1 MAPTG
6 ERILVVEDDPDI
18 SELIAREALEPLG
31 YEVTVVGLAA
41 RAIEEALENPPDL
54 IIANL
59 DLPDLGGNDLLTA
72 MSSQGISAP
81 MVVVARRGDEHRAIQ
96 AFRMGAADVLLWPA
110 RDAEV
115 VQVVER
121 AIQPTR
127 SRRIR
132 RQLYQQLEAAQERL
146 QRRDAD
152 LGAIVAI
159 SRALSSGAAQ
169 PDLLDRLLGIAL
181 QISGA
186 DLGWFTL
193 WDDQTRDFVLKAQR
207 NLPAAWARKMNQP
220 LDDGLSSTVAR
231 SGRALTIHGPPMEG
245 FKAAVLGK
253 SAAVLPVRVRGQV
266 LGVLI
271 VLRKSEVEFD
281 KLSQALLEVVADFA
295 AISVLNNGLLRGLE
309 AASAAG
315 RRAETE
321 RTSLLT
327 AMQAAIDGLRAIQSG
342 EVGELSH
349 EQKTAVHGVR
359 VSLER
364 SMRAD
369 KSRRVERPQGESARQ
384 HTRTALKNKPPP
396 ESAGGGFRQRR
407 RREEHVGGVF
417 DPSPSASYIR
427 PRGQGIIKCHG

>member
-31 YEVTVVGLAA
+31 YEVTIVGLAA
-41 RAIEEALENPPDL
+41 TAIDEALENPPDL

-72 MSSQGISAP
+72 MSSQGITAP
-81 MVVVARRGDEHRAIQ
+81 TVMVARRGDEHRAIQ
-96 AFRMGAADVLLWPA
+96 AFRLGAADVLLWPA

-115 VQVVER
+115 VRVVER

-159 SRALSSGAAQ
+159 SRALSSGAEQ
-169 PDLLDRLLGIAL
+169 PALLDRLLGIAL

-186 DLGWFTL
+186 DVAWLTL
-193 WDDQTRDFVLKAQR
+193 RDDKTRDFVLRAQR
-207 NLPAAWARKMNQP
+207 NLPAAWARKTNQP

-231 SGRALTIHGPPMEG
+231 SGRALTIHGLPLEG
-245 FKAAVLGK
+245 FKAAALGK
-253 SAAVLPVRVRGQV
+253 SAAVLPVKVRGQV

-271 VLRKSEVEFD
+271 VLRKADVEFD
-281 KLSQALLEVVADFA
+281 RLSQALLEVVADFA
-295 AISVLNNGLLRGLE
+295 AISLLNHGMLRGLE
-309 AASAAG
+309 VASAAA
-315 RRAETE
+315 RRAETNRKSVLE
-321 RTSLLT
+321 TV
-327 AMQAAIDGLRAIQSG
+327 QASIDALRAIQSG
-342 EVGELSH
+342 EVGELTQD
-349 EQKTAVHGVR
+349 QKTAVHGVR

-364 SMRAD
+364 SLRAAE
-369 KSRRVERPQGESARQ
+369 K
-384 HTRTALKNKPPP
+384 TRET
-396 ESAGGGFRQRR
+396 E
-407 RREEHVGGVF
+407 
-417 DPSPSASYIR
+417 
-427 PRGQGIIKCHG
+427 

>member
-31 YEVTVVGLAA
+31 YEVTIVGLAA
-41 RAIEEALENPPDL
+41 TAIDEALENPPDL

-72 MSSQGISAP
+72 MSSQGVTAP
-81 MVVVARRGDEHRAIQ
+81 TVMIARRGDEHRAIQ
-96 AFRMGAADVLLWPA
+96 AFRLGAADVLLWPA

-115 VQVVER
+115 VRVVER

-159 SRALSSGAAQ
+159 SRALSSGAEQ
-169 PDLLDRLLGIAL
+169 PVLLDRLLGIAL

-186 DLGWFTL
+186 DVAWLTL
-193 WDDQTRDFVLKAQR
+193 RDDKTRDFVLRAQR
-207 NLPAAWARKMNQP
+207 NLPAAWARKTNQP

-231 SGRALTIHGPPMEG
+231 SGRALTIHGLPLEG
-245 FKAAVLGK
+245 FKAAALGK
-253 SAAVLPVRVRGQV
+253 SAAVLPVKVRGQV

-271 VLRKSEVEFD
+271 VLRKADVEFD
-281 KLSQALLEVVADFA
+281 RLSQALLEVVADFA
-295 AISVLNNGLLRGLE
+295 AISLLNHGMLRGLE
-309 AASAAG
+309 VASAAA
-315 RRAETE
+315 RRAETNRKSVLE
-321 RTSLLT
+321 TV
-327 AMQAAIDGLRAIQSG
+327 QASIDALRAIQSG
-342 EVGELSH
+342 EVGELTQD
-349 EQKTAVHGVR
+349 QKTAVHGVR

-364 SMRAD
+364 SLRAAE
-369 KSRRVERPQGESARQ
+369 K
-384 HTRTALKNKPPP
+384 TRET
-396 ESAGGGFRQRR
+396 E
-407 RREEHVGGVF
+407 
-417 DPSPSASYIR
+417 
-427 PRGQGIIKCHG
+427 

>member
-1 MAPTG
+1 MASPG

-31 YEVTVVGLAA
+31 YAVTVVGLAA
-41 RAIEEALENPPDL
+41 TAIDEALKNPPDL
-54 IIANL
+54 IIADL

-72 MSSQGISAP
+72 MSSQGVAAP

-96 AFRMGAADVLLWPA
+96 SFRLGAADVLLWPA

-115 VQVVER
+115 VRVVER

-159 SRALSSGAAQ
+159 SRALGAGVDQ
-169 PDLLDRLLGIAL
+169 PELLDRLLGIAL

-186 DLGWFTL
+186 DAAWFTL
-193 WDDQTRDFVLKAQR
+193 RDDKRRDFVLRAQR
-207 NLPAAWARKMNQP
+207 NLPAAWARKVNQP

-231 SGRALTIHGPPMEG
+231 SGRTLTIHGAPMDG

-253 SAAVLPVRVRGQV
+253 SAAVVPVKVRGQV
-266 LGVLI
+266 VGVLI
-271 VLRKSEVEFD
+271 VLRKADVEFD

-295 AISVLNNGLLRGLE
+295 AISLLNLGLLRGLE
-309 AASAAG
+309 TASAAA
-315 RRAETE
+315 RRAETGRQSAIE
-321 RTSLLT
+321 
-327 AMQAAIDGLRAIQSG
+327 AVQASIDGLRTLQSG
-342 EVGELSH
+342 AVGELTH
-349 EQKTAVHGVR
+349 EQKTAIHGIR

-364 SMRAD
+364 SLRAAD
-369 KSRRVERPQGESARQ
+369 KIRETERSKA
-384 HTRTALKNKPPP
+384 
-396 ESAGGGFRQRR
+396 
-407 RREEHVGGVF
+407 
-417 DPSPSASYIR
+417 D
-427 PRGQGIIKCHG
+427 

>member
-1 MAPTG
+1 MLFEPQARYLNPLQTMAPTG

-31 YEVTVVGLAA
+31 YEVTIVGLAA
-41 RAIEEALENPPDL
+41 TAIDEALENPPDL

-72 MSSQGISAP
+72 MSSQGVTAP
-81 MVVVARRGDEHRAIQ
+81 TVMIARRGDEHRAIQ
-96 AFRMGAADVLLWPA
+96 AFRLGAADVLLWPA

-115 VQVVER
+115 VRVVER

-159 SRALSSGAAQ
+159 SRALSSGAEQ
-169 PDLLDRLLGIAL
+169 PALLDRLLGIAL

-186 DLGWFTL
+186 DVAWLTL
-193 WDDQTRDFVLKAQR
+193 RDDKTRDFVLRAQR
-207 NLPAAWARKMNQP
+207 NLPAAWARKTNQP

-231 SGRALTIHGPPMEG
+231 SGRALTIHGLPLEG
-245 FKAAVLGK
+245 FKAAALGK
-253 SAAVLPVRVRGQV
+253 SAAVLPVKVRGQV

-271 VLRKSEVEFD
+271 VLRKADVEFD
-281 KLSQALLEVVADFA
+281 RLSQALLEVVADFA
-295 AISVLNNGLLRGLE
+295 AISLLNHGMLRGLE
-309 AASAAG
+309 VASAAA
-315 RRAETE
+315 RRAETNRKSVLE
-321 RTSLLT
+321 TV
-327 AMQAAIDGLRAIQSG
+327 QASIDALRAIQSG
-342 EVGELSH
+342 EVGELTQD
-349 EQKTAVHGVR
+349 QKTAVHGVR

-364 SMRAD
+364 SLRAAE
-369 KSRRVERPQGESARQ
+369 K
-384 HTRTALKNKPPP
+384 TRET
-396 ESAGGGFRQRR
+396 E
-407 RREEHVGGVF
+407 
-417 DPSPSASYIR
+417 
-427 PRGQGIIKCHG
+427 

>member
-31 YEVTVVGLAA
+31 YEVTVLGLAA
-41 RAIEEALENPPDL
+41 AAIEEALENPPDL

-72 MSSQGISAP
+72 MSSQGINAP
-81 MVVVARRGDEHRAIQ
+81 TVVVARRGDEHRAIQ
-96 AFRMGAADVLLWPA
+96 AFRLGAADVLLWPA

-115 VQVVER
+115 VRVVER

-152 LGAIVAI
+152 LGAIVTL
-159 SRALSSGAAQ
+159 SRALSSGVEQ
-169 PDLLDRLLGIAL
+169 PELLDRLLGIAL
-181 QISGA
+181 QISAA
-186 DLGWFTL
+186 DVAWFAVR
-193 WDDQTRDFVLKAQR
+193 DERTRELVLRAQR
-207 NLPAAWARKMNQP
+207 NLPAAWARKVNQP

-231 SGRALTIHGPPMEG
+231 SGRALTIHGPPLEG

-271 VLRKSEVEFD
+271 VLRKADAEFD
-281 KLSQALLEVVADFA
+281 LLSQALLEVVADFA
-295 AISVLNNGLLRGLE
+295 AISLLNHGLLRGLE
-309 AASAAG
+309 VASAGA

-321 RTSLLT
+321 RKSMLA
-327 AMQAAIDGLRAIQSG
+327 AMQAAVDGLRAIQSG

-349 EQKTAVHGVR
+349 DQKTAVHGVR

-364 SMRAD
+364 ATRAVD
-369 KSRRVERPQGESARQ
+369 KSRGAERLPDE
-384 HTRTALKNKPPP
+384 
-396 ESAGGGFRQRR
+396 
-407 RREEHVGGVF
+407 
-417 DPSPSASYIR
+417 
-427 PRGQGIIKCHG
+427 